1 MKLKHFAALTLSLMA
16 GTVFAQDAAPVRAD
30 VKQMHVYMP
39 QSWAVRQGAVISNKL
54 NAYEVILAMTKT
66 NGKKPAETG
75 IRIWAGD
82 YGFCPLTQSFQLE
95 VNGIPLKKLNV
106 KASDVQPWKEGK
118 NTGLKIAL
126 NFDGCKMDV
135 IFYMRPDSPVLWG
148 VIRPSANTLEDIKNA
163 VMTFSCI
170 PSTLAR
176 NAKKVPIWG
185 GPEYGREIVTNART
199 YPASAKVYPLAKDD
213 TSFIFRD
220 TKFDGSAKDKSK
232 GQGPV
237 WLQIDQTSVIK
248 GKIRSTNEWT
258 NWIQLNLN
266 PAMKEFKFGMWQQ
279 QMPISNADFD
289 KKLNAEKA
297 AFTR

>member
-1 MKLKHFAALTLSLMA
+1 MKLKHLAAALVLTA
-16 GTVFAQDAAPVRAD
+16 GTVFAQETASVRAD

-39 QSWAVRQGAVISNKL
+39 QSWAVRQGAMISNKL

-106 KASDVQPWKEGK
+106 KASNVQPWKEGK

-148 VIRPSANTLEDIKNA
+148 MVKPAADTLEEAEK
-163 VMTFSCI
+163 VTLTFTCI

-176 NAKKVPIWG
+176 KNKVPVWG
-185 GPEYGREIVTNART
+185 GPEYAREVVATTKT
-199 YPASAKVYPLAKDD
+199 YPAHAKVYPLNKAD
-213 TSFIFRD
+213 TEYIFRD
-220 TKFDGSAKDKSK
+220 AKFDGSAQDKSK

-237 WLQIDQTSVIK
+237 WLQIDQTNVLK
-248 GKIRSTNEWT
+248 GVLRSTNEWT
-258 NWIQLNLN
+258 NWLRVELN
-266 PAMKEFKFGMWQQ
+266 PKMKDFKFGMWQQ
-279 QMPISNADFD
+279 KAVISNADFD
-289 KKLNAEKA
+289 KKLKAEKA